1 MVINSYIFKRICDKK
16 KGKERKSLKNNFLSD
31 TVYVLLTG
39 SENDNQKMEVI
50 YANGTTKICKDKFK
64 YPLNIYYATGLM
76 LKWFFGLMICGGE
89 PPVNSACYVKGL
101 NDQEWVLF
109 ANMTIPRT
117 ASASVITKNHIWITG
132 NSREV

>member
-1 MVINSYIFKRICDKK
+1 
-16 KGKERKSLKNNFLSD
+16 
-31 TVYVLLTG
+31 LTG

-64 YPLNIYYATGLM
+64 YPLNIYSATGLM